1 MRIGSAGSEEKKMW
15 LDIVL
20 IGIGLSMDAFAVATC
35 KGLGMRKIN
44 WKKTILIGVYFG
56 GFQAL
61 MPVLGWLLGT
71 SFTVYIESVDHWIA
85 FGLLVFIGGKMI
97 LEAIRKKEGEEEPEE
112 LDQPIKH
119 RELLIL
125 AIATSIDAL
134 AVGISFAAIGT
145 PIVPAA
151 PVIGCITFVLSI
163 VGVCIGNQFGSR
175 FEKKAEIAGGVILIL
190 IGIKV
195 LVEHMGGI

>member
-1 MRIGSAGSEEKKMW
+1 MW

-35 KGLGMRKIN
+35 KGLGMRRIR
-44 WKKTILIGVYFG
+44 WMQAIVIGVYFG
-56 GFQAL
+56 GFQAM

-71 SFTVYIESVDHWIA
+71 RFRVYIESADHWIA
-85 FGLLVFIGGKMI
+85 FGLLAFIGGKMI
-97 LEAIRKKEGEEEPEE
+97 FEAVRKKEEDTEEKY
-112 LDQPIKH
+112 DQPLNHK
-119 RELLIL
+119 EMFVL

-134 AVGISFAAIGT
+134 AVGISFAALGS

-151 PVIGCITFVLSI
+151 PVIGVITFGLS
-163 VGVCIGNQFGSR
+163 VAGVCIGNRFGSR

-190 IGIKV
+190 IGVKV
-195 LVEHMGGI
+195 LIEHMGA